1 MGKRS
6 ALKRARNEEKREH
19 RAHATVKYV
28 RISSRKVR
36 IVINL
41 IRGKKVDEALAILRF
56 TPKSASPVVE
66 KLLNSAIANAE
77 HNMGL
82 SRDTLYVAEIFANQ
96 GPSLKRFMPRAK
108 GSASGAICG
117 LTRRSAQGRFT
128 RCNLAA
134 LNSRK
139 GSTRERRKSSKKSTK
154 SKLICSARSTRRKL
168 PQKRKR
174 HGRRRKLPG
183 SQRKKPHNNI

>member
-56 TPKSASPVVE
+56 TPKTASPVGE

-108 GSASGAICG
+108 GSASPI
-117 LTRRSAQGRFT
+117 L
-128 RCNLAA
+128 
-134 LNSRK
+134 
-139 GSTRERRKSSKKSTK
+139 
-154 SKLICSARSTRRKL
+154 
-168 PQKRKR
+168 KRTSHITVILDEIK
-174 HGRRRKLPG
+174 
-183 SQRKKPHNNI
+183 

>member
-1 MGKRS
+1 MGIRS

-108 GSASGAICG
+108 GSASPI
-117 LTRRSAQGRFT
+117 L
-128 RCNLAA
+128 
-134 LNSRK
+134 
-139 GSTRERRKSSKKSTK
+139 
-154 SKLICSARSTRRKL
+154 
-168 PQKRKR
+168 KRTSHITVILDEIK
-174 HGRRRKLPG
+174 
-183 SQRKKPHNNI
+183 

>member
-6 ALKRARNEEKREH
+6 AIKRARNEEKRER
-19 RAHATVKYV
+19 RAHATAKYV

-77 HNMGL
+77 HNLGL

-108 GSASGAICG
+108 GSS
-117 LTRRSAQGRFT
+117 F
-128 RCNLAA
+128 
-134 LNSRK
+134 
-139 GSTRERRKSSKKSTK
+139 
-154 SKLICSARSTRRKL
+154 
-168 PQKRKR
+168 PY
-174 HGRRRKLPG
+174 P
-183 SQRKKPHNNI
+183 